1 MSKKKQMNHRKGGSV
16 TETKTDDV
24 DFKGRKMDI
33 KSIMKDIEFLGSS
46 HMTWKDRKD
55 LENRKV
61 VALGGKPPKNQ
72 RLPLSV
78 ARVTMKKQKER
89 DQKLQEEMVLGRFR
103 GMLGNGSN
111 RATEKRRPENKVLK
125 STEGYFRNGVLNVK
139 NLLKPGATRE
149 LDRSINTL
157 SAGFDNPGKKKGS
170 FGKKKGKKKGGG
182 KKRR

>member
-1 MSKKKQMNHRKGGSV
+1 MDREGGSL
-16 TETKTDDV
+16 TKAMTDYM
-24 DFKGRKMDI
+24 DFKGQKMDM

-46 HMTWKDRKD
+46 HMTWKEKKD

-61 VALGGKPPKNQ
+61 VALGGKNQ

-89 DQKLQEEMVLGRFR
+89 DQKLQEERLILGRFG
-103 GMLGNGSN
+103 GMLGGGSKKV
-111 RATEKRRPENKVLK
+111 AKKRRPEDSVLK

-139 NLLKPGATRE
+139 SLMTPAGTGE
-149 LDRSINTL
+149 LDRSMNTL
-157 SAGFDNPGKKKGS
+157 SVGFDNIGKKKGG
-170 FGKKKGKKKGGG
+170 FKKKGKKKGGG

>member
-1 MSKKKQMNHRKGGSV
+1 MSKKKQMDRKGGSS
-16 TETKTDDV
+16 TKAMTDYM
-24 DFKGRKMDI
+24 DFKGRKMDM

-46 HMTWKDRKD
+46 HMTWKEKKD

-89 DQKLQEEMVLGRFR
+89 DQKLQEERLILGRFG
-103 GMLGNGSN
+103 GMLGGGSKKV
-111 RATEKRRPENKVLK
+111 AKKRRPEDSVLK

-139 NLLKPGATRE
+139 SLMTPAGTGE
-149 LDRSINTL
+149 LDRSMNTL
-157 SAGFDNPGKKKGS
+157 SVGFDNIGKKKGG
-170 FGKKKGKKKGGG
+170 FKKKGKKKGGG